1 MALGMALGLIIGVG
15 IGVPLGFMISQG
27 RQGPTDVIVE
37 QRVQERLRAQE
48 QGCGCSQATPSSR
61 PPAAPPVSRTNIT
74 SLTYNDKGE
83 LITILEKQ

>member
-15 IGVPLGFMISQG
+15 IGLPLGFMLSQG
-27 RQGPTDVIVE
+27 RGPTDVIVE
-37 QRVQERLRAQE
+37 QRVQERLRAQ
-48 QGCGCSQATPSSR
+48 GCGCGQAATPSR
-61 PPAAPPVSRTNIT
+61 PHAVSRTNVT